1 MGSAWERLR
10 GWFLVLDRLAGS
22 FAKRGIAAIYY
33 GRIRLAVS
41 LMGGEGDGRQ
51 VA

>member
-22 FAKRGIAAIYY
+22 FAKRGLLLYITEES
-33 GRIRLAVS
+33 GLRFH
-41 LMGGEGDGRQ
+41 
-51 VA
+51 

>member
-22 FAKRGIAAIYY
+22 FAKRGIAVKLTEES
-33 GRIRLAVS
+33 GLRFH
-41 LMGGEGDGRQ
+41 
-51 VA
+51 